1 MFKFTPISYTT
12 KVRKNT
18 FTNFHDFFTNLYQL
32 LPPSTSFCYLLPIVT
47 NFYTTVKSELENYF
61 RIDSKVVVMDRWLFY
76 KTSL

>member
-12 KVRKNT
+12 EVHKNT
-18 FTNFHDFFTNLYQL
+18 FTNFYDFFTNLYQL

-47 NFYTTVKSELENYF
+47 NFYTTVKSELENHI
-61 RIDSKVVVMDRWLFY
+61 RIDPKVVVMDRWLSH